1 MTNRMDYIHRKSRG
15 RALNESMLNEAVYNI
30 KDVREMWYRKIKLL
44 SDPRKQINL
53 HAKLSK
59 IEPGLRDAELA
70 RILLHNF
77 PGTSPGFINSMIGS
91 TFGDP
96 DWLEILNTRFGTN
109 IDMDYL
115 KSCFTRMRGPEL
127 DQRTLQAVGK
137 KEDAFIKQ
145 IESGRGNTKSEEVM
159 KVAAS
164 TKRTYIAGSFE
175 EVYELVTTRNDF
187 EGRYEKNPD
196 GTISINMADIPLT
209 MVRAMYGLRAVDDSQ
224 PLVYIVFG
232 PNGGNDKVIR
242 DHAKQELDLFLR
254 NSHEEKELQEMRI
267 GYYDLRPCGLEY
279 WWTNVSKRFVSK
291 KDNEAVDKVRNSNAT
306 LILSRGGEC
315 ALATDGFESEP
326 EIDPAVN
333 PGNAPVTAPIED
345 EYGFDSVKE
354 SKNNDIRM
362 NRYNRNWT
370 KPESSR
376 LRRFADMLESV
387 DDTRYSKK
395 LNETSAMPMTAYKV
409 SDPEFFK
416 QISATGLEA
425 DSGRPIFDIVEYE
438 STRSNGDKVYTSL
451 GRGFCLADGRIRVD
465 KNDLYT
471 HNITLSYY
479 TIPEFLRKYKNC
491 EVWVKYY
498 IYSIEDNNRDNI
510 TLSSEEYRKWDTNKN
525 SRKGR
530 QTFLD
535 PYKAMRKTAL
545 DDRWDRWQEEREPI
559 YAESFRPSRKY
570 NPLPEVKA
578 LTPEDNRYLRE
589 SFNGGCFYLIYQ
601 KWISEFGKT
610 LYHKLLDYSTN
621 KAEIQEKYNSL
632 IKYLISKGVKDTETI
647 KIVEVPYTQKVWDL
661 LEYINYNQ
669 YDENLSEEFA
679 ELDDIIE
686 EYNQQEEYESY
697 NSFDH
702 TRLYEA
708 KALTPEEKMDRW
720 HNGIRKENI
729 KACNI
734 DKLKEYR
741 KICRAK
747 GYTEQVKIINAEL
760 KRRKDEGINESL
772 TVDEMLTVRKAL
784 RILDSRL

>member
-1 MTNRMDYIHRKSRG
+1 MDYIHRKSRG
-15 RALNESMLNEAVYNI
+15 RALNESILNEAVYNM
-30 KDVREMWYRKIKLL
+30 KDVREMWYKKIKLL

-77 PGTSPGFINSMIGS
+77 PGTSPGFINSMIS
-91 TFGDP
+91 NTFGDP
-96 DWLEILNTRFGTN
+96 DWLEILNTRFGTD

-115 KSCFTRMRGPEL
+115 KSCFARMRGPEL
-127 DQRTLQAVGK
+127 DQKTLQAIGK

-232 PNGGNDKVIR
+232 PNGGNDKVIK
-242 DHAKQELDLFLR
+242 DHAKQELDMFLK
-254 NSHEEKELQEMRI
+254 NSHDEKELQEMHI

-279 WWTNVSKRFVSK
+279 WWTNVSKRFVSLSK

-306 LILSRGGEC
+306 LILSRDGEC
-315 ALATDGFESEP
+315 VLATEGFESEP

-345 EYGFDSVKE
+345 EYGFDSVRE

-362 NRYNRNWT
+362 NRYNRNWA

-376 LRRFADMLESV
+376 LRRFADMLESM
-387 DDTRYSKK
+387 DDSR
-395 LNETSAMPMTAYKV
+395 
-409 SDPEFFK
+409 
-416 QISATGLEA
+416 
-425 DSGRPIFDIVEYE
+425 
-438 STRSNGDKVYTSL
+438 
-451 GRGFCLADGRIRVD
+451 
-465 KNDLYT
+465 
-471 HNITLSYY
+471 
-479 TIPEFLRKYKNC
+479 
-491 EVWVKYY
+491 
-498 IYSIEDNNRDNI
+498 
-510 TLSSEEYRKWDTNKN
+510 N
-525 SRKGR
+525 SKGR
-530 QTFLD
+530 
-535 PYKAMRKTAL
+535 
-545 DDRWDRWQEEREPI
+545 
-559 YAESFRPSRKY
+559 
-570 NPLPEVKA
+570 N
-578 LTPEDNRYLRE
+578 
-589 SFNGGCFYLIYQ
+589 
-601 KWISEFGKT
+601 T
-610 LYHKLLDYSTN
+610 L
-621 KAEIQEKYNSL
+621 
-632 IKYLISKGVKDTETI
+632 
-647 KIVEVPYTQKVWDL
+647 
-661 LEYINYNQ
+661 
-669 YDENLSEEFA
+669 F
-679 ELDDIIE
+679 
-686 EYNQQEEYESY
+686 
-697 NSFDH
+697 
-702 TRLYEA
+702 EA

-720 HNGIRKENI
+720 HNGTRKENI

-747 GYTEQVKIINAEL
+747 GYTEEVKQINAEIN
-760 KRRKDEGINESL
+760 RRKKEGINEGYNEEVGEPFSIL
-772 TVDEMLTVRKAL
+772 VGIHDPEILHVICAEEDLRTIAL
-784 RILDSRL
+784 AHYYFHKEYKENGEPGICIAKRGFGISESKYDFVFANCFNSGIK

>member
-1 MTNRMDYIHRKSRG
+1 MDYIHRKSRG
-15 RALNESMLNEAVYNI
+15 RALNESMLNEAVYNM
-30 KDVREMWYRKIKLL
+30 KGVREMWYRKIKLL

-77 PGTSPGFINSMIGS
+77 PGTSPGFINSMIS
-91 TFGDP
+91 NTFGDP
-96 DWLEILNTRFGTN
+96 DWLEILNTRFGTD

-115 KSCFTRMRGPEL
+115 KSCFARMRGPEL
-127 DQRTLQAVGK
+127 DQKTLQAVGK
-137 KEDAFIKQ
+137 KEEAFIKQ

-164 TKRTYIAGSFE
+164 IKRTYIAGSFE

-187 EGRYEKNPD
+187 EGRYEENPD

-232 PNGGNDKVIR
+232 PNGGNDKVIK

-254 NSHEEKELQEMRI
+254 NSREEKELQEMHI

-291 KDNEAVDKVRNSNAT
+291 KDNEAVDKVRNGNAT
-306 LILSRGGEC
+306 LVLSRDGEC
-315 ALATDGFESEP
+315 VLVTDSFESEP

-333 PGNAPVTAPIED
+333 PGNAPVTAPMED

-362 NRYNRNWT
+362 NRYNRNWV
-370 KPESSR
+370 KPESAR
-376 LRRFADMLESV
+376 LRRFADMLESM
-387 DDTRYSKK
+387 DDSRNSK
-395 LNETSAMPMTAYKV
+395 
-409 SDPEFFK
+409 
-416 QISATGLEA
+416 G
-425 DSGRPIFDIVEYE
+425 
-438 STRSNGDKVYTSL
+438 
-451 GRGFCLADGRIRVD
+451 
-465 KNDLYT
+465 
-471 HNITLSYY
+471 H
-479 TIPEFLRKYKNC
+479 
-491 EVWVKYY
+491 
-498 IYSIEDNNRDNI
+498 
-510 TLSSEEYRKWDTNKN
+510 
-525 SRKGR
+525 
-530 QTFLD
+530 
-535 PYKAMRKTAL
+535 
-545 DDRWDRWQEEREPI
+545 
-559 YAESFRPSRKY
+559 
-570 NPLPEVKA
+570 
-578 LTPEDNRYLRE
+578 RYLRE

-610 LYHKLLDYSTN
+610 LYHRLNDYSTN
-621 KAEIQEKYNSL
+621 KAEIQKKYNSL

-647 KIVEVPYTQKVWDL
+647 KIVEVPYTQEVWDL
-661 LEYINYNQ
+661 LQYINYNQ

-679 ELDDIIE
+679 KLDDIIE

-697 NSFDH
+697 NSFDY

-720 HNGIRKENI
+720 HNGTRKENI

-772 TVDEMLTVRKAL
+772 TVDEMLTIRKAL

>member
-15 RALNESMLNEAVYNI
+15 RALNESMLNEAVYNM
-30 KDVREMWYRKIKLL
+30 KDVREMWYKKIKLL

-70 RILLHNF
+70 KILLHNF
-77 PGTSPGFINSMIGS
+77 PGTSPGFINSIISS

-96 DWLEILNTRFGTN
+96 DWLEILNTRFGTD

-115 KSCFTRMRGPEL
+115 KSCFARMRGPEL
-127 DQRTLQAVGK
+127 DQKTLQAIGK

-209 MVRAMYGLRAVDDSQ
+209 MVRAMYGLRVVDDSQ

-232 PNGGNDKVIR
+232 PNGGNDKVIK

-254 NSHEEKELQEMRI
+254 NSHEEKELQEMHI

-306 LILSRGGEC
+306 LVLSRDGEC
-315 ALATDGFESEP
+315 VLMTEGFESEP

-345 EYGFDSVKE
+345 EYGFDTVKESMNRHYSRTLNEAVVSFYKPVSEIAFKWLLWRTKKEGVNVKIKKVDENNESYIKFYINDKQCGYYELSTKKLVYDQDCKELVQFIKILHEMEEALAHGFIISDFNEPNYSKGQTSNEPDYSKFESMQE

-362 NRYNRNWT
+362 NRYNRNWAR
-370 KPESSR
+370 PESAR
-376 LRRFADMLESV
+376 LRRYADMLESI
-387 DDTRYSKK
+387 DTRHS
-395 LNETSAMPMTAYKV
+395 
-409 SDPEFFK
+409 
-416 QISATGLEA
+416 
-425 DSGRPIFDIVEYE
+425 RRFD
-438 STRSNGDKVYTSL
+438 
-451 GRGFCLADGRIRVD
+451 
-465 KNDLYT
+465 
-471 HNITLSYY
+471 TL
-479 TIPEFLRKYKNC
+479 L
-491 EVWVKYY
+491 
-498 IYSIEDNNRDNI
+498 
-510 TLSSEEYRKWDTNKN
+510 
-525 SRKGR
+525 
-530 QTFLD
+530 
-535 PYKAMRKTAL
+535 
-545 DDRWDRWQEEREPI
+545 
-559 YAESFRPSRKY
+559 
-570 NPLPEVKA
+570 
-578 LTPEDNRYLRE
+578 
-589 SFNGGCFYLIYQ
+589 
-601 KWISEFGKT
+601 
-610 LYHKLLDYSTN
+610 
-621 KAEIQEKYNSL
+621 
-632 IKYLISKGVKDTETI
+632 
-647 KIVEVPYTQKVWDL
+647 
-661 LEYINYNQ
+661 
-669 YDENLSEEFA
+669 
-679 ELDDIIE
+679 
-686 EYNQQEEYESY
+686 
-697 NSFDH
+697 
-702 TRLYEA
+702 EA

-720 HNGIRKENI
+720 HNGTRKENN

-734 DKLKEYR
+734 DKLKKYR

-747 GYTEQVKIINAEL
+747 
-760 KRRKDEGINESL
+760 
-772 TVDEMLTVRKAL
+772 
-784 RILDSRL
+784 

>member
-1 MTNRMDYIHRKSRG
+1 MDYIHRKSRG
-15 RALNESMLNEAVYNI
+15 RELNESMLNEAVYNM

-70 RILLHNF
+70 KILLHNF
-77 PGTSPGFINSMIGS
+77 PGTSPGFINSMIAN

-96 DWLEILNTRFGTN
+96 DWLEILNTRFGTD

-115 KSCFTRMRGPEL
+115 KSCFARMRGPEL
-127 DQRTLQAVGK
+127 DQKTLQAIGK

-175 EVYELVTTRNDF
+175 EVYELITTRNDF

-232 PNGGNDKVIR
+232 PNGGNDKVIK
-242 DHAKQELDLFLR
+242 DHAKQELDMFLK
-254 NSHEEKELQEMRI
+254 NSHDEKELQEMHI

-306 LILSRGGEC
+306 LVLSRDGEC
-315 ALATDGFESEP
+315 VLMTEGFESEP

-345 EYGFDSVKE
+345 EYGFDSVRE
-354 SKNNDIRM
+354 SKNNNIRM
-362 NRYNRNWT
+362 NRYNRNWAR
-370 KPESSR
+370 PESAR
-376 LRRFADMLESV
+376 LRRFADMLESM
-387 DDTRYSKK
+387 DGNADYGRLYEENEDYDKEFYKSPSELDEIRKK
-395 LNETSAMPMTAYKV
+395 LINFGWKQVGYNDEYVFSMRPYITSSKFNFRYEFAPAKEGFTFQLIAST
-409 SDPEFFK
+409 SDGHYTKDYNVRDGQLVVDRENPN
-416 QISATGLEA
+416 
-425 DSGRPIFDIVEYE
+425 RPIPINTYLPSPGYHKWREYPNFVDMLCDLNWLVAHFGFKMVDGK
-438 STRSNGDKVYTSL
+438 SVKIPIKNG
-451 GRGFCLADGRIRVD
+451 
-465 KNDLYT
+465 
-471 HNITLSYY
+471 
-479 TIPEFLRKYKNC
+479 
-491 EVWVKYY
+491 
-498 IYSIEDNNRDNI
+498 
-510 TLSSEEYRKWDTNKN
+510 
-525 SRKGR
+525 
-530 QTFLD
+530 QLD
-535 PYKAMRKTAL
+535 MF
-545 DDRWDRWQEEREPI
+545 
-559 YAESFRPSRKY
+559 AESFRPSRRF
-570 NPLPEVKA
+570 A
-578 LTPEDNRYLRE
+578 
-589 SFNGGCFYLIYQ
+589 
-601 KWISEFGKT
+601 
-610 LYHKLLDYSTN
+610 
-621 KAEIQEKYNSL
+621 SL
-632 IKYLISKGVKDTETI
+632 
-647 KIVEVPYTQKVWDL
+647 
-661 LEYINYNQ
+661 
-669 YDENLSEEFA
+669 F
-679 ELDDIIE
+679 
-686 EYNQQEEYESY
+686 
-697 NSFDH
+697 
-702 TRLYEA
+702 EA

-720 HNGIRKENI
+720 HNGTRKENI

-760 KRRKDEGINESL
+760 KRRKDEGINEGYNEEVGEPFSIL
-772 TVDEMLTVRKAL
+772 VGIHDPEILHVICAEEDLRTIAL
-784 RILDSRL
+784 AHYYFHKEYKENGEPGICIAKRGFGISESKYDFVFANCFNSGIK

>member
-15 RALNESMLNEAVYNI
+15 RELNESMLNEAVYNM
-30 KDVREMWYRKIKLL
+30 KDVREMWYKKIKLL

-70 RILLHNF
+70 KILLHNF
-77 PGTSPGFINSMIGS
+77 PGTSPGFINSIISS

-96 DWLEILNTRFGTN
+96 DWLEILNTRFGTD

-115 KSCFTRMRGPEL
+115 KSCFARMRGPEL
-127 DQRTLQAVGK
+127 DQKTLQAIGK

-209 MVRAMYGLRAVDDSQ
+209 MVRAMYGLRVIDDAQ

-232 PNGGNDKVIR
+232 PNGGNDKVIK

-254 NSHEEKELQEMRI
+254 NSHEEKELQEMHI

-306 LILSRGGEC
+306 LVLSRDGEC
-315 ALATDGFESEP
+315 VLMTEGFESEP

-345 EYGFDSVKE
+345 EYGFDTVKE

-362 NRYNRNWT
+362 NRYNRNWAR
-370 KPESSR
+370 PESAR
-376 LRRFADMLESV
+376 LRRYADMLESM
-387 DDTRYSKK
+387 DDSR
-395 LNETSAMPMTAYKV
+395 
-409 SDPEFFK
+409 
-416 QISATGLEA
+416 
-425 DSGRPIFDIVEYE
+425 
-438 STRSNGDKVYTSL
+438 
-451 GRGFCLADGRIRVD
+451 
-465 KNDLYT
+465 
-471 HNITLSYY
+471 
-479 TIPEFLRKYKNC
+479 
-491 EVWVKYY
+491 
-498 IYSIEDNNRDNI
+498 
-510 TLSSEEYRKWDTNKN
+510 N
-525 SRKGR
+525 SKGR
-530 QTFLD
+530 
-535 PYKAMRKTAL
+535 
-545 DDRWDRWQEEREPI
+545 
-559 YAESFRPSRKY
+559 
-570 NPLPEVKA
+570 N
-578 LTPEDNRYLRE
+578 
-589 SFNGGCFYLIYQ
+589 
-601 KWISEFGKT
+601 T
-610 LYHKLLDYSTN
+610 L
-621 KAEIQEKYNSL
+621 
-632 IKYLISKGVKDTETI
+632 
-647 KIVEVPYTQKVWDL
+647 
-661 LEYINYNQ
+661 
-669 YDENLSEEFA
+669 F
-679 ELDDIIE
+679 
-686 EYNQQEEYESY
+686 
-697 NSFDH
+697 
-702 TRLYEA
+702 EA

-720 HNGIRKENI
+720 HNGTRKENI

-760 KRRKDEGINESL
+760 KRRKDEGINESQL
-772 TVDEMLTVRKAL
+772 PSRGINLQPGGEFYNMDKDTFMSIYDMLVKKYGEDRIIYNKLGYGIVTLWLDEIGPNGYEIIFWSELGTLIDVDLL
-784 RILDSRL
+784 RHLLPGSIFV

>member
-1 MTNRMDYIHRKSRG
+1 MDYIHRKSRG
-15 RALNESMLNEAVYNI
+15 RALNESMLNEAVYDM
-30 KDVREMWYRKIKLL
+30 KGVREMWYRKIKLL

-77 PGTSPGFINSMIGS
+77 PGTSPGFINSMISS

-96 DWLEILNTRFGTN
+96 DWLEILNNRFGTD

-115 KSCFTRMRGPEL
+115 KSNFARMRGPEL
-127 DQRTLQAVGK
+127 DQRTLQEVGK

-209 MVRAMYGLRAVDDSQ
+209 MVRTMYGLRAVDDSQ

-232 PNGGNDKVIR
+232 PNGGNDKAIK
-242 DHAKQELDLFLR
+242 DHAKQELDRFLR
-254 NSHEEKELQEMRI
+254 NSYREKELQEMHI
-267 GYYDLRPCGLEY
+267 GYYDLHPCGLEY

-306 LILSRGGEC
+306 LILSRDGEC
-315 ALATDGFESEP
+315 VLAAEDFESDP

-345 EYGFDSVKE
+345 EYGFDSVRE

-362 NRYNRNWT
+362 NRYDRNWAR
-370 KPESSR
+370 PESTR
-376 LRRFADMLESV
+376 LRRFADMLESM
-387 DDTRYSKK
+387 DDSR
-395 LNETSAMPMTAYKV
+395 
-409 SDPEFFK
+409 
-416 QISATGLEA
+416 
-425 DSGRPIFDIVEYE
+425 
-438 STRSNGDKVYTSL
+438 
-451 GRGFCLADGRIRVD
+451 
-465 KNDLYT
+465 
-471 HNITLSYY
+471 
-479 TIPEFLRKYKNC
+479 
-491 EVWVKYY
+491 
-498 IYSIEDNNRDNI
+498 
-510 TLSSEEYRKWDTNKN
+510 N
-525 SRKGR
+525 SKGR
-530 QTFLD
+530 
-535 PYKAMRKTAL
+535 
-545 DDRWDRWQEEREPI
+545 
-559 YAESFRPSRKY
+559 
-570 NPLPEVKA
+570 N
-578 LTPEDNRYLRE
+578 
-589 SFNGGCFYLIYQ
+589 
-601 KWISEFGKT
+601 T
-610 LYHKLLDYSTN
+610 L
-621 KAEIQEKYNSL
+621 
-632 IKYLISKGVKDTETI
+632 
-647 KIVEVPYTQKVWDL
+647 
-661 LEYINYNQ
+661 
-669 YDENLSEEFA
+669 F
-679 ELDDIIE
+679 
-686 EYNQQEEYESY
+686 
-697 NSFDH
+697 
-702 TRLYEA
+702 EA

-720 HNGIRKENI
+720 HNGTRKENVN
-729 KACNI
+729 ACNI

-747 GYTEQVKIINAEL
+747 GYAEQVKIINAEL

-772 TVDEMLTVRKAL
+772 TADEMLTIRKAL

>member
-15 RALNESMLNEAVYNI
+15 RALNESMLNEAVYNM

-77 PGTSPGFINSMIGS
+77 PGTSPGFINSMISS

-96 DWLEILNTRFGTN
+96 DWLGILNTRFGTD

-127 DQRTLQAVGK
+127 DQKTLQAVGK
-137 KEDAFIKQ
+137 KEEAFIKQ

-232 PNGGNDKVIR
+232 PNGGNDKVIK

-254 NSHEEKELQEMRI
+254 NSHEEKELQEMHI

-306 LILSRGGEC
+306 LVLSRDGEC
-315 ALATDGFESEP
+315 VLSTDSFESEP

-345 EYGFDSVKE
+345 EYGFDTVKE

-362 NRYNRNWT
+362 NRYNRNWV
-370 KPESSR
+370 KPESQR
-376 LRRFADMLESV
+376 LRRFADMLESI
-387 DDTRYSKK
+387 DTRYSRR
-395 LNETSAMPMTAYKV
+395 LNEEVTDFTKLDCRYCTEDDILNMVNKGYIKRVKSVYDYCHTAVNAYQDDIK
-409 SDPEFFK
+409 SNWEIIDIPNEFLLS
-416 QISATGLEA
+416 QLAECLMGLA
-425 DSGRPIFDIVEYE
+425 IVETGNTEENPYDFSWYDFACKNLYDDDDTDMYE
-438 STRSNGDKVYTSL
+438 VCMAVIQDYPDLYKKICRMVKPLKLSLYAYWNLVHIWESPDFNMNESYHQRRYTSL
-451 GRGFCLADGRIRVD
+451 F
-465 KNDLYT
+465 
-471 HNITLSYY
+471 
-479 TIPEFLRKYKNC
+479 
-491 EVWVKYY
+491 
-498 IYSIEDNNRDNI
+498 
-510 TLSSEEYRKWDTNKN
+510 
-525 SRKGR
+525 
-530 QTFLD
+530 
-535 PYKAMRKTAL
+535 
-545 DDRWDRWQEEREPI
+545 
-559 YAESFRPSRKY
+559 
-570 NPLPEVKA
+570 
-578 LTPEDNRYLRE
+578 
-589 SFNGGCFYLIYQ
+589 
-601 KWISEFGKT
+601 
-610 LYHKLLDYSTN
+610 
-621 KAEIQEKYNSL
+621 
-632 IKYLISKGVKDTETI
+632 
-647 KIVEVPYTQKVWDL
+647 
-661 LEYINYNQ
+661 
-669 YDENLSEEFA
+669 
-679 ELDDIIE
+679 
-686 EYNQQEEYESY
+686 
-697 NSFDH
+697 
-702 TRLYEA
+702 EA

-720 HNGIRKENI
+720 HNGTRKENI

-772 TVDEMLTVRKAL
+772 TVDEMLTIRKAL
-784 RILDSRL
+784 RILDNRL